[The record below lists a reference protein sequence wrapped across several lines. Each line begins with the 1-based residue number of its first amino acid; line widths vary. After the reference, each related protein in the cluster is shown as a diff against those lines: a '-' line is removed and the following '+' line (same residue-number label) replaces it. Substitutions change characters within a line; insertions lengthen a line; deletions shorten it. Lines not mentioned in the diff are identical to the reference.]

1 MLENNN
7 YFEKRIANE
16 TWKTYN
22 SLEEKNV
29 ELLKRYKEAADEIN
43 KELYKAAEELKTS
56 TPSLS
61 QMYRNNRLKKLKSG
75 IESIVNELSRH
86 TEKQGLSNMEK
97 GVRDVSKNISAALNY
112 GFYETDKALT
122 MRLANTKW
130 RGEDFSSRLWK
141 NTEKLEKN
149 LNNIIFHGLHQGNT
163 VVQMAIAL
171 DGAMH
176 KGFNAANRLIRTE
189 TMHCL
194 NNAALERYREA
205 GIEQVEI
212 CAAQDERTC
221 EICGTR
227 HEKKYKL
234 ENCPAMPFH
243 ANCRCTVIPYIDM
256 GEELQDSL
264 DDGIIKTNGGLAGL
278 MSLEY
283 QRYGRNKQTLIN
295 STYINSGE
303 YRNKFDKITD
313 NKDVSRVLYSKA
325 KEMLNHRSGTLIE
338 DMYWI
343 DGDTGKVVLSALDE
357 KTEGMITYT
366 DNITRTIKERTNL
379 ITLHTHPNSMPPSI
393 ADFNSAYS
401 HGYRTGLV
409 ICHDGTIYAYTS
421 KEHVRAKMYDL
432 YVQGFMETLRDEKE
446 AQLKALEELKKSFDI
461 DFWEVK

>member
-1 MLENNN
+1 MENNN

-22 SLEEKNV
+22 SLEEKNI

-43 KELYKAAEELKTS
+43 KELYKVAEELKTS

-75 IESIVNELSRH
+75 IESIVNELSQR

-97 GVRDVSKNISAALNY
+97 GVGDVSKNISAALNY
-112 GFYETDKALT
+112 DFYETDKALT
-122 MRLANTKW
+122 MRLANSRW

-149 LNNIIFHGLHQGNT
+149 LNSIIFHGLHQGNT

-221 EICGTR
+221 EICGSK
-227 HEKKYKL
+227 HEKRYKL

-256 GEELQDSL
+256 EEELQDGS
-264 DDGIIKTNGGLAGL
+264 DDGIIKANGGLAGL

-343 DGDTGKVVLSALDE
+343 DGDTGKVVASILNETIESGIL
-357 KTEGMITYT
+357 YT
-366 DNITRTIKERTNL
+366 AQVKNAIQGKNNIIS
-379 ITLHTHPNSMPPSI
+379 LHTHPSSMPPSI
-393 ADFNSAYS
+393 EDINSAFS
-401 HGYRTGLV
+401 NGYMLGLA
-409 ICHDGTIYAYTS
+409 ICHDGTVYAYTS
-421 KEHVRAKMYDL
+421 QEHVRAKIYDL
-432 YVQGFMETLRDEKE
+432 YVQGFMETLRNEKE
-446 AQLKALEELKKSFDI
+446 AQLKALEKLKKSFKI
-461 DFWEVK
+461 NFWEVK

>member
-22 SLEEKNV
+22 SLEEKNI

-43 KELYKAAEELKTS
+43 KELYRAAEELKTS

-75 IESIVNELSRH
+75 IESIVNELSQR

-221 EICGTR
+221 EICGSK
-227 HEKKYKL
+227 HEKRYKL

-256 GEELQDSL
+256 EEELQDGL

-343 DGDTGKVVLSALDE
+343 DGDTGKVICCALNE
-357 KTEGMITYT
+357 NSEESITYT
-366 DNITRTIKERTNL
+366 NFILKSIEDKRNIF
-379 ITLHTHPNSMPPSI
+379 TLHTHPNSMPPSI
-393 ADFNSAYS
+393 DDFNSVYS
-401 HGYRTGLV
+401 HGYRIGLV
-409 ICHDGTIYAYTS
+409 ICHDGTVYAYTS
-421 KEHVRAKMYDL
+421 EKHIRNELYNA
-432 YVQGFMETLRDEKE
+432 YVQEFFSYVHDEKE
-446 AQLKALEELKKSFDI
+446 AQLKALAKLKKSYSI

>member
-22 SLEEKNV
+22 SLEEKNI

-43 KELYKAAEELKTS
+43 KELYRAAEELKTS

-75 IESIVNELSRH
+75 IESIVNELSQR

-97 GVRDVSKNISAALNY
+97 GVKDVSKNISAVLNY
-112 GFYETDKALT
+112 DFYETDKALT
-122 MRLANTKW
+122 
-130 RGEDFSSRLWK
+130 
-141 NTEKLEKN
+141 
-149 LNNIIFHGLHQGNT
+149 IFHGLHQGNT
-163 VVQMAIAL
+163 VTQMAIAL

-205 GIEQVEI
+205 GIEYVEI

-221 EICGTR
+221 DICGTR
-227 HEKKYKL
+227 HEKRYKL

-256 GEELQDSL
+256 GEELQDGL
-264 DDGIIKTNGGLAGL
+264 DDGIIKTNGGLTGL

-303 YRNKFDKITD
+303 YRNKFDKITE

-357 KTEGMITYT
+357 KTEGMIQYT
-366 DNITRTIKERTNL
+366 NNISETIKNRTNL
-379 ITLHTHPNSMPPSI
+379 LTLHTHPNSMPPSI

-401 HGYRTGLV
+401 HGYILGLA
-409 ICHDGTIYAYTS
+409 ICHDGTVYAYTS
-421 KEHVRAKMYDL
+421 NQQVENGL
-432 YVQGFMETLRDEKE
+432 YIRYINSFTLEGYTEKE
-446 AQLKALEELKKSFDI
+446 AQLKALEKIKENFDI